1 MRTCDAVGAKLVL
14 IGYTPKPEGKTLKM
28 VAKTA
33 IGAESTVSWKHYDSA
48 QEVLNE
54 QADAEHVAIEISY
67 TSEDIIEYLGQ
78 QQGLDLSNVFLWFGN
93 EISGL
98 EPDLVSQMSKELHLP
113 MLGMKESINVASCVC
128 ATSYLFLSK
137 SK

>member
-1 MRTCDAVGAKLVL
+1 MRTCDAVGAKLIL

-33 IGAESTVSWKHYDSA
+33 IGAENTVEWERYDSA
-48 QEVLNE
+48 QEALNSHTE
-54 QADAEHVAIEISY
+54 AEHVAIEISD
-67 TSEDIIEYLGQ
+67 TSEDIIEYLSQ
-78 QQGLDLSNVFLWFGN
+78 EQGLDLSNIFLWFGN

-98 EPDLVSQMSKELHLP
+98 EPDLVSKMSRELHLP
-113 MLGMKESINVASCVC
+113 MNGMKESINVASCVC